1 VSRHAFTTDKTSHLT
16 CSEIHSGSS
25 EIVLMQQNMSISP
38 FPRLVVTQT
47 RVFALAPHTLRWC
60 QLTHTPNKLALSFTA
75 WPSNYSD
82 QASLGK
88 TGLTMC
94 AFMKR
99 LILISDGLQPPTH
112 THTHTQLSLAI
123 SGVRHAYTLIRNTGE
138 SLHTHRLCVLWDSF
152 IW

>member
-38 FPRLVVTQT
+38 FPRLVT
-47 RVFALAPHTLRWC
+47 HTCVCSSPTHTPLMSAH
-60 QLTHTPNKLALSFTA
+60 THTPNILVLSFTA

-112 THTHTQLSLAI
+112 THTHTHTAL
-123 SGVRHAYTLIRNTGE
+123 TGDLRR
-138 SLHTHRLCVLWDSF
+138 SSCLHSNQKHR
-152 IW
+152 